1 MFSELSSAFKAEN
14 PLPTIDRFFT
24 IYNNV
29 VRFTVIAESVASSHN
44 SDTPNDSIPSEQSK
58 SISLWVEAALATDL
72 QIVSLLPSQEPEP
85 PSTLQKSFSPARDW
99 LTSGCL
105 SSLWQYIRERDPT
118 LHFYLLKHYSLPPVV
133 SFFTVLTLV
142 SSFQLTCTQSTSKNM
157 PIQKRIVDIR
167 SVLEERAPE
176 LPRGPNAPRASGFP
190 EGESVVKKRKKG
202 EEEAEVS
209 EKQQVPINIEPTT
222 KPSSKKGKSK
232 DSRTLQKAVGHVSH
246 KRKHQKEQPAP
257 WQCEFYVD
265 GRPVN
270 EDDSVWKSKDVRG
283 GQIADALGSALLL
296 PKDMKNW
303 KGNDSK
309 HMIENLKRD
318 SVVAVQGVFEA
329 GYRLIEAERLLNES
343 LAENDRL
350 REVEKAASARIRE
363 VESQHKSAEEGL
375 QKAECQLVEMS
386 AKLERECDRSSG
398 LQAEIDKLKAELAE
412 ARQVSSDAEKEAQ
425 ATYDRGFADAAG
437 SLRFQMRRECNIN
450 FLKGWALALEQAAV
464 DDESELY
471 VLGRRYRP
479 YDSGTP
485 ENLEETNVEVLGGR
499 EAFDGPTVMENA
511 EVFDHQERAQTE
523 EVQDMEKGVSDKED
537 NVDVDD
543 QGGSAYDP

>member
-1 MFSELSSAFKAEN
+1 
-14 PLPTIDRFFT
+14 
-24 IYNNV
+24 
-29 VRFTVIAESVASSHN
+29 
-44 SDTPNDSIPSEQSK
+44 
-58 SISLWVEAALATDL
+58 
-72 QIVSLLPSQEPEP
+72 
-85 PSTLQKSFSPARDW
+85 
-99 LTSGCL
+99 
-105 SSLWQYIRERDPT
+105 
-118 LHFYLLKHYSLPPVV
+118 
-133 SFFTVLTLV
+133 
-142 SSFQLTCTQSTSKNM
+142 M
-157 PIQKRIVDIR
+157 PIQKRTVDIR
-167 SVLEERAPE
+167 SVLGTSAPE
-176 LPRGPNAPRASGFP
+176 SSRVPNAPRASGFS
-190 EGESVVKKRKKG
+190 EGESVVKRRKKG
-202 EEEAEVS
+202 EEEVKVA
-209 EKQQVPINIEPTT
+209 EKQQVPINTEPPAA
-222 KPSSKKGKSK
+222 KPSSKKGRSK

-246 KRKHQKEQPAP
+246 KRKHQKELPAP

-303 KGNDSK
+303 KGNNSTQ
-309 HMIENLKRD
+309 MIENLKRD

-363 VESQHKSAEEGL
+363 VESQHKTTEEGL

-386 AKLERECDRSSG
+386 AKLERECERSSG
-398 LQAEIDKLKAELAE
+398 FQAEIDKLKAELAE
-412 ARQVSSDAEKEAQ
+412 ARQISSDAENEAQ
-425 ATYDRGFADAAG
+425 ATYDRGFADAKE
-437 SLRFQMRRECNIN
+437 SLRLQLRRECNIN

-485 ENLEETNVEVLGGR
+485 ENLEETYVEVSGDC
-499 EAFDGPTVMENA
+499 EAFDGPTAMENA
-511 EVFDHQERAQTE
+511 EVFDHKERAQTE

-537 NVDVDD
+537 NVNVDD